1 LAVYDAGT
9 DRVEVRDRLAAAV
22 REAGALAL
30 QTFRGELKSWIKGKS
45 SPVSEADLAVDALL
59 RERLLLIHDAGWL
72 SEETEDDPARLQ
84 RADVWV
90 VDPIDGTRAYLAGL
104 PDWAVSVAL
113 VHAGRPVVAA
123 LYAPVTNEL
132 FLSIAGTG
140 ATLNGVPIKAS
151 TGDRI
156 ADAKFSGPKRRL
168 ESLATIEPGIQSMP
182 RVPSLALRLARVA
195 TGALDGAF
203 AGPDSH
209 DWDLA
214 AADLLVHEAGGL
226 ISTVTGQSLTTIGP
240 IRSMT
245 RCWPPG
251 ARGMRCCSASLA
263 IGLPN
268 SRDRASLDRGDGVM
282 AEQAHGQQLL
292 HLVFGGELTDLDHVQ
307 FRSLDQL
314 DIVGVYPNYATAYA
328 AWKSKAQQ
336 TVDNAHMRYFIVHL
350 HRLLDPETDQRAKR

>member
-1 LAVYDAGT
+1 M

-30 QTFRGELKSWIKGKS
+30 QTFRGQLKSWIKGKS

-59 RERLLLIHDAGWL
+59 RERLLTIFDAGWL

-84 RADVWV
+84 RAEGWV

-104 PDWAVSVAL
+104 PDWAISVAL
-113 VHAGRPVVAA
+113 VNAGRPVIAA
-123 LYAPVTNEL
+123 LYAPVTDEL

-151 TGDRI
+151 KGDQI

-168 ESLATIEPGIQSMP
+168 ESLATIEPAIQAMP

-226 ISTVTGQSLTTIGP
+226 ISTVTGQSLVYNRPNPVHDALLAAG
-240 IRSMT
+240 R
-245 RCWPPG
+245 
-251 ARGMRCCSASLA
+251 ARHAVLLSL
-263 IGLPN
+263 I
-268 SRDRASLDRGDGVM
+268 RDRL
-282 AEQAHGQQLL
+282 AEFA
-292 HLVFGGELTDLDHVQ
+292 
-307 FRSLDQL
+307 
-314 DIVGVYPNYATAYA
+314 
-328 AWKSKAQQ
+328 
-336 TVDNAHMRYFIVHL
+336 
-350 HRLLDPETDQRAKR
+350 